1 MTVLS
6 SCYLFKGLSESQL
19 LRLAEITKEI
29 QIKKDQFFMKEGG
42 QAEEL
47 FVLKE
52 GAVELLTKVEDEF
65 ELPIAIFRNPGD
77 CTGTSSLVEPYIY
90 SLNSRCVEDS
100 KMLIINKAAL
110 NKLMQEDHN
119 LGCIIM
125 KNLAQQLL
133 NRLKET
139 RQELKVHFKTIFK
152 STQL

>member
-1 MTVLS
+1 
-6 SCYLFKGLSESQL
+6 
-19 LRLAEITKEI
+19 
-29 QIKKDQFFMKEGG
+29 
-42 QAEEL
+42 
-47 FVLKE
+47 
-52 GAVELLTKVEDEF
+52 
-65 ELPIAIFRNPGD
+65 
-77 CTGTSSLVEPYIY
+77 
-90 SLNSRCVEDS
+90 
-100 KMLIINKAAL
+100 MLIINKAAL